1 MDSLDLN
8 LLSPAFKANPYPA
21 FSLLRENFPLYQ
33 IRLNDRPTWIISRFE
48 DAEAVLKDQ
57 RFVKSVRN
65 VYTQE
70 EIAQKFPWLLSGQQE
85 RTGQAFLVRH
95 MLNADPPDH
104 TRLRSLVNLSFTPRL
119 IEQWRERIQAITNEL
134 LDAVQNPPNGEW
146 RHEMELIG
154 EFAFPLP
161 MTVITEMLGVPDT
174 DRTRFRVWSNQ
185 VVEASGDFQAFAN
198 LRESLDEFQVYLSEL
213 IEQKREQNADD
224 LLGKL
229 IRTEAEGDKL
239 TEDELISMVFL
250 LLVAGHETT
259 VNLIGNGVL
268 ALLQHPDQLEK
279 LKQNP
284 ELIKSAIEE
293 FLRYRGPLLA
303 ATQRWASEEIELGG
317 QQIQRGDQVIVLLS
331 SANRDER
338 AFEHADQL
346 DITRKENH
354 HLAFGKGI
362 HYCLGAPLAR
372 LEGQIA
378 ISTLL
383 KRMPNL
389 RLAIDEQDLAWRRGL
404 LLMGVSELPVTF

>member
-1 MDSLDLN
+1 
-8 LLSPAFKANPYPA
+8 
-21 FSLLRENFPLYQ
+21 
-33 IRLNDRPTWIISRFE
+33 
-48 DAEAVLKDQ
+48 
-57 RFVKSVRN
+57 
-65 VYTQE
+65 
-70 EIAQKFPWLLSGQQE
+70 
-85 RTGQAFLVRH
+85 

-119 IEQWRERIQAITNEL
+119 IEQWRERIQAIANEL
-134 LDAVQNPPNGEW
+134 LDAVQNPPNGEQ
-146 RHEMELIG
+146 RCEMELIG

-284 ELIKSAIEE
+284 ELIISAIEE

-303 ATQRWASEEIELGG
+303 ATQRWVSEDIELGG
-317 QQIQRGDQVIVLLS
+317 QQIQRGDQVIALLS

-378 ISTLL
+378 INTLL

-389 RLAIDEQDLAWRRGL
+389 RLAIDEQDLVWRPGL
-404 LLMGVSELPVTF
+404 LLMGLSKLPVAF

>member
-21 FSLLRENFPLYQ
+21 FSLLRENLPLYQ
-33 IRLNDRPTWIISRFE
+33 IKLNDRPTWIISRFE
-48 DAEAVLKDQ
+48 DVEAVLKDQ
-57 RFVKSVRN
+57 RFVKSVRK

-119 IEQWRERIQAITNEL
+119 IEQWRERIQAIANEL
-134 LDAVQNPPNGEW
+134 LDTVQNPPNGEQ

-185 VVEASGDFQAFAN
+185 VVEASGDLQAFST
-198 LRESLDEFQVYLSEL
+198 LRESLDEFQAYLSEL
-213 IEQKREQNADD
+213 IEHKREQNADD

-303 ATQRWASEEIELGG
+303 ATQRWASEDIELGG

>member
-1 MDSLDLN
+1 
-8 LLSPAFKANPYPA
+8 
-21 FSLLRENFPLYQ
+21 LLRENLPLYQ
-33 IRLNDRPTWIISRFE
+33 IKLNDRPLWIISRFE
-48 DAEAVLKDQ
+48 DVEAVLKDQ
-57 RFVKSVRN
+57 RFVKSVRK

-119 IEQWRERIQAITNEL
+119 IEQWRERIQAIANEL
-134 LDAVQNPPNGEW
+134 LDAVQNPPNGEQ
-146 RHEMELIG
+146 RCEMELIG

-185 VVEASGDFQAFAN
+185 VVEASGDFQAFAT
-198 LRESLDEFQVYLSEL
+198 LRESLDEFQAYLSEL

-303 ATQRWASEEIELGG
+303 ATQRWVSEDIELGG
-317 QQIQRGDQVIVLLS
+317 QQIQRGDQVIALLS

-378 ISTLL
+378 INTLL

-389 RLAIDEQDLAWRRGL
+389 RLAIDEQDLVWRPGL
-404 LLMGVSELPVTF
+404 LLMGLSKLPVAF

>member
-8 LLSPAFKANPYPA
+8 LVSSAFKVNPYPV
-21 FSLLRENFPLYQ
+21 FSLLREKFPLYQ
-33 IRLNDRPTWIISRFE
+33 LTPNNHPTWIISRFE
-48 DAEAVLKDQ
+48 DAEAILKDQ
-57 RFVKSVRN
+57 RFVKSMHK

-70 EIAQKFPWLLSGQQE
+70 EMAQKFPRFLMRQE
-85 RTGQAFLVRH
+85 ERAGQAFLEQH

-134 LDAVQNPPNGEW
+134 LDAVQDPSKGEQ
-146 RHEMELIG
+146 RREMELIG

-161 MTVITEMLGVPDT
+161 MIVITEMLGVPDI
-174 DRTRFRVWSNQ
+174 DRKRFRIWSNQ
-185 VVEASGDFQAFAN
+185 VVDASGNSQAFATLHESLADFQA
-198 LRESLDEFQVYLSEL
+198 YLSEL
-213 IEQKREQNADD
+213 IKHKREQNADD

-259 VNLIGNGVL
+259 TNLIGNGVL

-284 ELIKSAIEE
+284 ELIKSAVEE
-293 FLRYRGPLLA
+293 FLRYQGPLQVP
-303 ATQRWASEEIELGG
+303 TVRWASEDIEFGG
-317 QQIQRGDQVIVLLS
+317 QQIHRGDQVIILLS

-389 RLAIDEQDLAWRRGL
+389 RLAVDVQDLVWRP
-404 LLMGVSELPVTF
+404 GVSLMALSKLPVTF